1 MRIESAQRTNSAGNT
16 RRRTS
21 ATGGDG
27 FFIARP
33 DEKPAAQA
41 ARGSASL
48 AGIEALIM
56 LQEVEDATVRKRRAV
71 KRGHDLLDLLE
82 SVKLDLIAGI
92 DNPAVLTRL
101 GELARRERDRI
112 EDPGLSEVLE
122 HIELRAA
129 VELAKRGLFRG

>member
-1 MRIESAQRTNSAGNT
+1 MRIESAQRTNTAGNS
-16 RRRTS
+16 RRRASTS
-21 ATGGDG
+21 GDG
-27 FFIARP
+27 FFVSQP
-33 DEKPAAQA
+33 EGKPAAQA
-41 ARGSASL
+41 ARSSSSL